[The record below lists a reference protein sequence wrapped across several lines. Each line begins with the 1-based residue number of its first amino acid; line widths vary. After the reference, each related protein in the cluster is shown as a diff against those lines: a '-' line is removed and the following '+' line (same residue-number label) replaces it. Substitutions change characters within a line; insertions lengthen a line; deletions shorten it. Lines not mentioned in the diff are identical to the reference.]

1 MKKTRRNSYI
11 CKKITMEYT
20 TIIQKTEDGW
30 YVGQCEQIPEAVS
43 QGETLEELLE
53 NMKSCIQEAIVMRK
67 EENEN

>member
-1 MKKTRRNSYI
+1 MK
-11 CKKITMEYT
+11 YT